1 MKKVLLLILTMT
13 LALGTV
19 AQTPFAE
26 RYNVVTLDMQS
37 GLPNNHVDD
46 LLTDSY
52 GFMWIASTGGGLLK
66 YDGYTFFSPTVH
78 NMGFT
83 PRSNSCRRIAEDKQ
97 HRLWVCYEEGTDVID
112 LLTMRKMPTD
122 GAQNAELDSILSQP
136 SVHVHCDTQG
146 NVWLASRT
154 YIYYM
159 AFDNEG
165 KLTKTLKYR
174 YRSSAPD
181 VQMRDVEGN
190 GTIWAAFDGG
200 LYRLVPN
207 GDKLAKQEIAVAF
220 RNMNSGFIADFVQDD
235 NHIWVGT
242 VDGLFRYNR
251 HDHSLRHYTHGPE
264 AGSLSHNATTC
275 LTLTPDGTLLVGTL
289 GGLDVYQ
296 VQTDSFEHW
305 STVSATPLAS
315 DFVTRVVM
323 LGQQIWIGT
332 ETGGIVR
339 LAPRQL
345 QLRNYVHKAD
355 EPTSLSQNAVNA
367 MYATAD
373 GTLWAGTV
381 EGGLNCRLPGSQTF
395 IHITKGN
402 SLLPH
407 NSVSVITADASGQLW
422 VGTWGGGLCSVDG
435 QQRTVKPLIIP
446 APYSVLTQYVGAL
459 AYDDINNGLW
469 IGANNGLFFYDFAT
483 NSIVEPFDGCR
494 EVRGC
499 IGSLISKEGEL
510 WMGCL
515 DGLRVVDLKS
525 RDGKGRFKT
534 RTLRYRLDMPESG
547 IIEKICC
554 FCQTGD
560 GTIWLGSNV
569 YGLYQRTVDAKGQER
584 FLRYTQQQGL
594 ANNAVKGIV
603 EDNRGQ
609 LWITTN
615 NGLSLMNREKGVFT
629 NYGTDDGLAC
639 QQFYWN
645 SAVKG
650 PDGTVFLG
658 SERALTELS
667 GENKSLQGPQ
677 GRLRFT
683 HLTIDNIDITAESE
697 HLDLDISQATRI
709 KMHESNKSL
718 VLSFSALNFVGEHSG
733 TYSYRLN
740 GFDNE
745 WTKLPAGEHS
755 VRFTSIPPGSYTLEV
770 RYESAFSE
778 ERQEMIAIDI
788 DVAPYF
794 WHSWWFIAI
803 ALVLLS
809 VAVSWAYRR
818 RLQYISRKIKA
829 EEERRLMAPIE
840 KAVLESENPEQMQAR
855 IQDILH
861 IQKTLEESSEKTA
874 DADNEKAKMASRPF
888 MEKVTEVM
896 EQNYM
901 NSDFGVQEMCD
912 AMGMSRSLLSKRLN
926 EEAGLPATQFIR
938 NYRLGIARR
947 LLGKK
952 DSSRNIAEIAFS
964 VGFNDPK
971 YFTRCFTKQYGVSP
985 SNYSAAGEQDAKQ
998 ADGGEES
1005 GENGAMEP
1013 VLS

>member
-1 MKKVLLLILTMT
+1 MT
-13 LALGTV
+13 

-26 RYNVVTLDMQS
+26 RFNVVTLDMQS

-46 LLTDSY
+46 LLTDSF

-66 YDGYTFFSPTVH
+66 YDGYTFFSPTVYD
-78 NMGFT
+78 MGFT
-83 PRSNSCRRIAEDKQ
+83 PRSNSCRRLAEDKQ

-112 LLTMRKMPTD
+112 LLTMRKLQKGD
-122 GAQNAELDSILSQP
+122 VHHEQLDSILSQP

-146 NVWLASRT
+146 NVWLATRT

-159 AFDNEG
+159 VFDTDG
-165 KLTKTLKYR
+165 KLLKTLSCR
-174 YRSSAPD
+174 YSSSAPD
-181 VQMRDVEGN
+181 VQLRDVEGN
-190 GTIWAAFDGG
+190 GTIWAAIDGG
-200 LYRLVPN
+200 LFRLVPN
-207 GDKLAKQEIAVAF
+207 GDKLAKQEVAVAF
-220 RNMNSGFIADFVQDD
+220 RNLNSGFIADFVQEDD
-235 NHIWVGT
+235 YIWVGT

-264 AGSLSHNATTC
+264 AESLSHNATTS
-275 LTLTPDGTLLVGTL
+275 LMLTPDGTLFVGTL
-289 GGLDVYQ
+289 GGLNIYHP
-296 VQTDSFEHW
+296 QTDNFEHW
-305 STVSATPLAS
+305 STVSAIPLAS
-315 DFVTRVVM
+315 DFVTRVIM
-323 LGQQIWIGT
+323 HGQQIWIGT

-345 QLRNYVHKAD
+345 QLHNYVHQTG
-355 EPTSLSQNAVNA
+355 ETTSLSPNAVNA

-381 EGGLNCRLPGSQTF
+381 EGGLNCRKPDSQTF

-407 NSVSVITADASGQLW
+407 NSVSVITADATGLLW
-422 VGTWGGGLCSVDG
+422 VGTWGGGLCSLDSR
-435 QQRTVKPLIIP
+435 QLTVKPLMIP
-446 APYSVLTQYVGAL
+446 APYDLLTLFVGAL
-459 AYDDINNGLW
+459 ASDSINNGLW
-469 IGANNGLFFYDFAT
+469 IGANNGLFFYDFSTA
-483 NSIVEPFDGCR
+483 SIQEPFEGCR

-510 WMGCL
+510 WIGCL
-515 DGLRVVDLKS
+515 DGLRVVDLRK
-525 RDGKGRFKT
+525 RDAQGRFKV
-534 RTLRYRLDMPESG
+534 RVMRHRLDQPESG

-554 FCQTGD
+554 FCQTAD
-560 GTIWLGSNV
+560 GTIWLGSNE
-569 YGLYQRTVDAKGQER
+569 YGLYRRTVDTKGQEQ

-615 NGLSLMNREKGVFT
+615 NGLSLMNPETGVFT
-629 NYGTDDGLAC
+629 NYGTDDGLAS

-650 PDGTVFLG
+650 PDGTVYLG
-658 SERALTELS
+658 SDRALTELR
-667 GENKSLQGPQ
+667 GENKGLRGQLGT
-677 GRLRFT
+677 LRFT
-683 HLTIDNIDITAESE
+683 HLMIDNIDITAASKY
-697 HLDLDISQATRI
+697 LDRDISQATRI
-709 KMHESNKSL
+709 RMHEGNKSFM
-718 VLSFSALNFVGEHSG
+718 LSFSALNYDGEHSG
-733 TYSYRLN
+733 MYSYRLK

-778 ERQEMIAIDI
+778 EGQEVISIDI

-803 ALVLLS
+803 ALVLMS
-809 VAVSWAYRR
+809 VAASWIYRR
-818 RLQYISRKIKA
+818 RLQYLSRKIKA

-861 IQKTLEESSEKTA
+861 IQKKLEESSEKTA
-874 DADNEKAKMASRPF
+874 EADNEKARMASRPF
-888 MEKVTEVM
+888 MQKVTEVM

-901 NSDFGVQEMCD
+901 NSDFGVQEMCET
-912 AMGMSRSLLSKRLN
+912 MGMSRSLLSKRLN

-952 DSSRNIAEIAFS
+952 DSSRNIAEIAFG

-971 YFTRCFTKQYGVSP
+971 YFTRCFTKMYGVSP
-985 SNYSAAGEQDAKQ
+985 SNYSSAGEQEGKQ
-998 ADGGEES
+998 VEGGEERE
-1005 GENGAMEP
+1005 ENVPKGQD
-1013 VLS
+1013 LS